1 MRCQL
6 CGFLGDELPDLA
18 RRHRARH
25 APFAAVLEPKPDAPF
40 IKALSKG
47 DGTREPFVVVNS
59 TSSAWLQ
66 SRAHRRARALSQETR
81 IDYALWGREVEINQH
96 ARAVLFNDDT
106 GTFGQGAIAG
116 AAAFLWRADVR
127 RWVLEWAWIV
137 PKARRQ
143 GLLSRLWP
151 ALRSRFGAFTI
162 EPPLTP
168 ALQEFLRRMDA
179 NA

>member
-40 IKALSKG
+40 IRALAKD

-66 SRAHRRARALSQETR
+66 SRVHRRARALSQETG
-81 IDYALWGREVEINQH
+81 ITYALWGREVEINQH

-106 GTFGQGAIAG
+106 GTFGHGAIAG

-127 RWVLEWAWIV
+127 RWVLEWVWVA
-137 PKARRQ
+137 PEARRK
-143 GLLSRLWP
+143 GLLYRQWDG
-151 ALRSRFGAFTI
+151 LRSKFGGFSI
-162 EPPLTP
+162 EPPQSD
-168 ALQEFLRRMDA
+168 ALKAFLNRRR
-179 NA
+179 